1 MKKGFTLIE
10 LLVVIAIIAI
20 LAAILFPVFAQAKLA
35 AKKTTDL
42 SNLKQFGL
50 AAMMYS
56 SDNDDYFPRND
67 YLRVGF
73 QTWAPF
79 TWREAVGGYVKNG
92 LTQVNYILTDQ
103 SLGTGLLATGE
114 VWATP
119 TAPQNT
125 RYNYGANQA
134 LFPSGQQWRAGGNCG
149 DNYSGNNSIGNDQT
163 CSGAGTGGSAVPS
176 TSQTQLPHP
185 AGVLMVT
192 ELGVATDWGTSNT
205 YMQSGEWWW
214 AGAGLQI
221 RGATI
226 PPQWD
231 ADGPSSAVNDY
242 SGNIVAGKYGPA
254 IALPRFRFTQI
265 ANVAFGDGHAKGK
278 KKGALGWCSDVY
290 SQGSYVNPYGGG
302 TWDDSGSFN
311 AGQACAGYVQN

>member
-56 SDNDDYFPRND
+56 SDSDDYFPRND

-103 SLGTGLLATGE
+103 SLGTGLLATGQI
-114 VWATP
+114 WATP
-119 TAPQNT
+119 TAPQDT

-149 DNYSGNNSIGNDQT
+149 DNYSGNTTGNDQT
-163 CSGAGTGGSAVPS
+163 CSGQATGIAAVPS
-176 TSQTQLPHP
+176 VSQTSLAHP
-185 AGVLMVT
+185 AATLMVT

-214 AGAGLQI
+214 AGAGAQI

-231 ADGPSSAVNDY
+231 GDGPSTITNDY
-242 SGNIVAGKYGPA
+242 SGTIKAGSFGPA
-254 IALPRFRFTQI
+254 IALPRFRFTLV
-265 ANVAFGDGHAKGK
+265 ANAAWGDGHAKAK
-278 KKGALGWCSDVY
+278 RKGGFSWCTDVF
-290 SQGSYVNPYGGG
+290 SPGSYVNPYGGG
-302 TWDDSGSFN
+302 TWDDSYTFG
-311 AGQACAGYVQN
+311 AGQACAGYSSN